1 MWSKIQLLNP
11 RFFIDKL
18 ITIQQLRVIKFSS
31 IFVQWIRNPPP
42 HPKNTK
48 NDSILIYNSYN
59 FTFAEQ
65 TYPGRDVLHML
76 RVHADLGRVFSPT
89 SRDQREST
97 RKYDSEENGLKDWQ
111 WGKKQWPKQKIR
123 SLWSRKVLKF
133 HSSYECFELCFYT

>member
-18 ITIQQLRVIKFSS
+18 ITTQQLRVIKFSS

-65 TYPGRDVLHML
+65 TYPGSHVLHL
-76 RVHADLGRVFSPT
+76 
-89 SRDQREST
+89 
-97 RKYDSEENGLKDWQ
+97 
-111 WGKKQWPKQKIR
+111 
-123 SLWSRKVLKF
+123 
-133 HSSYECFELCFYT
+133 